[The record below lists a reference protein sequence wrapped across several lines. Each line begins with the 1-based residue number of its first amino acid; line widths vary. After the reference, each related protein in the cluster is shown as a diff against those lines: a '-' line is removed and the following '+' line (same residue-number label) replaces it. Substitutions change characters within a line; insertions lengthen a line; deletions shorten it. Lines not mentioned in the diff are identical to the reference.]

1 MSPHKQGNSPIIMK
15 RTLLNGKVEPI
26 DIGDNVSPKKGN
38 KHLLGKMNF
47 AAGFSDFTEDTN
59 KTGTPNN
66 QKVKK
71 SPENNEKKNPSILKK
86 VSKK

>member
-1 MSPHKQGNSPIIMK
+1 MK

-38 KHLLGKMNF
+38 KHLLGKINF
-47 AAGFSDFTEDTN
+47 AAGFSDFTDDN
-59 KTGTPNN
+59 KSGTPKN
-66 QKVKK
+66 QKLKK
-71 SPENNEKKNPSILKK
+71 NTETNEKKSPSILKK